1 MSAEVSSNEAVSG
14 NVESDGNYH
23 VRLIHIWPPPTCSS
37 LNNALNLSFYG
48 LQLELR
54 GNVKDQDDPQSPI
67 TLFND
72 GQTVS
77 KTGIVRKPA
86 SAPLHFD
93 INPASSPELL
103 ESLDAI
109 TGPFEV
115 VVLNKEPIPADS
127 SIDEETLATLQQMAN
142 VQVENTLL
150 EINGERFLADR
161 GATGADVYRRLYIV
175 ASRASLALPFELT
188 MHRHNLA
195 QASAKIVPFARRK
208 DVQDAQVT
216 RQAKLAAQEAAL
228 PVNIRRK
235 KLFLSQQL
243 DFERE
248 HYLVAYVSGPL
259 QELHNKIMGSCQWQV
274 YEFDKALWYFHT
286 LTVRL
291 YAQHPLRSHP
301 EARELIE
308 RVQQQVQEAVR
319 RLQRK
324 IRSYQRKKRLMAIF
338 LAGIER
344 REEEK
349 RKERE
354 FEEVVRR
361 VQCRVQGNQR
371 RKRFLAVLEAEKQ
384 RQKDLRRQQEEE
396 QRLVEQREE
405 ERRLIEQREEERRLI
420 EQREEEKR
428 QFEVMKEE
436 QQRLQQEVVGLNL
449 QLQQLQICKAN
460 VTAQETQ
467 TSFREDSAIETMK
480 KEEQQR
486 LQQQLET
493 LELELQA
500 QKEMKRGIEIETQTS
515 EDVDRLELKIP
526 DKSIAE
532 SVTQTSSRG
541 VRDEGVDTGEDL
553 EWQRYL
559 TLLRVSI
566 KNKKK
571 SPSKTRHTQTESEDT
586 VRTPKSN
593 GEWQEYSSWHRSNN
607 NSHATLKSARQYDEF
622 DIVSP
627 PTRTFESFFAP
638 DLMMPLRQPP
648 PPFVENHWKHDS
660 SYLPLK
666 SSRKLIEIA
675 PAHQPTMIQLNEY
688 KEPRRPMRTI
698 GNSVSISPTPNP
710 TKLPYITRRP
720 KKIVGS
726 SSSC

>member
-1 MSAEVSSNEAVSG
+1 MSGEVSSNEAVNG
-14 NVESDGNYH
+14 DVESDAEYH
-23 VRLIHIWPPPTCSS
+23 VRLIHIWPPPTPPQHKTLES
-37 LNNALNLSFYG
+37 SFYG

-77 KTGIVRKPA
+77 KTGEIRKPA
-86 SAPLHFD
+86 SSPLHFG
-93 INPASSPELL
+93 NNSVPSTELL
-103 ESLDAI
+103 KSLDAI

-115 VVLNKEPIPADS
+115 VVLNKESIPGDS
-127 SIDEETLATLQQMAN
+127 SIDEEALAALQQMDS

-161 GATGADVYRRLYIV
+161 GATGADVYRRLHIV

-188 MHRHNLA
+188 LRRHNLA

-216 RQAKLAAQEAAL
+216 QQAKLAAQEAAL

-235 KLFLSQQL
+235 KLFISQQL

-248 HYLVAYVSGPL
+248 HYLVAYVSEPL
-259 QELHNKIMGSCQWQV
+259 QELQTKIMGSCQWQV
-274 YEFDKALWYFHT
+274 YEFGKALWYFHT

-308 RVQQQVQEAVR
+308 RVQQQVQKAVR

-324 IRSYQRKKRLMAIF
+324 IRSHQRKKRLMAII
-338 LAGIER
+338 LTEINR
-344 REEEK
+344 HEEEE

-354 FEEVVRR
+354 LQDAVRR
-361 VQCRVQGNQR
+361 VQCRVRGYQR
-371 RKRFLAVLEAEKQ
+371 RRRFLAILEAEKR
-384 RQKDLRRQQEEE
+384 RQKILRREQQEA
-396 QRLVEQREE
+396 E
-405 ERRLIEQREEERRLI
+405 ERRIEQRTEERR
-420 EQREEEKR
+420 
-428 QFEVMKEE
+428 QFELMRQDQLRLQQEVGDLKLQLQQLRSLKANVAVQAETQTSAREDSAIATMRKEE
-436 QQRLQQEVVGLNL
+436 QQRLQ
-449 QLQQLQICKAN
+449 
-460 VTAQETQ
+460 
-467 TSFREDSAIETMK
+467 R
-480 KEEQQR
+480 R
-486 LQQQLET
+486 LEA
-493 LELELQA
+493 LELELRTR
-500 QKEMKRGIEIETQTS
+500 KKIKRGVEIETQTS
-515 EDVDRLELKIP
+515 EVPVQALELKLQ
-526 DKSIAE
+526 DKKIKTIAE
-532 SVTQTSSRG
+532 SVTQTSGRN
-541 VRDEGVDTGEDL
+541 VRDEGVGTGEDL

-571 SPSKTRHTQTESEDT
+571 SPSKTRHAQTESL
-586 VRTPKSN
+586 N
-593 GEWQEYSSWHRSNN
+593 GEETIRANGQWQAFSSWHRGSNSSSNN
-607 NSHATLKSARQYDEF
+607 CSHVTLKNVSQYDEF

-638 DLMMPLRQPP
+638 DLMMSPRQPP
-648 PPFVENHWKHDS
+648 PPLVEHQWKQDS

-666 SSRKLIEIA
+666 SSRKLLEIS
-675 PAHQPTMIQLNEY
+675 PAHQPVGIQLHEY
-688 KEPRRPMRTI
+688 HEPRRPM
-698 GNSVSISPTPNP
+698 NSSVLISPASSP
-710 TKLPYITRRP
+710 TRLPYITRRP

-726 SSSC
+726 SS